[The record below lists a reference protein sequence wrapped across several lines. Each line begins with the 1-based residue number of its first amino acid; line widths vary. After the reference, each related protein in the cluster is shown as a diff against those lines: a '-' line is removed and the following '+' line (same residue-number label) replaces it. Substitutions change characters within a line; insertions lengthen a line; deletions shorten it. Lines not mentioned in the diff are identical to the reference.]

1 MFSKMFLMSR
11 IHYGAKL
18 IAVHRRRESHTRRED
33 KKSFFDSFT
42 NSQDDKKKVSLDL
55 FVSLPPFPPR
65 GRLLLSYLIF
75 PLVPLFS
82 RSSFFLFLSLS
93 LRSRFSPPLPLFLA
107 PSIFSQSPSP
117 FFHLFPNCLYV
128 RPLRTKEGETGAD
141 NDLMYGPVM
150 SLVGGRTPLF
160 PLRNEEQITRVDRI
174 TRQRKVRK
182 HEIFIRKIPARAAL
196 HPVSMYSNRLRR
208 YRDTRARK
216 RAARNTFN
224 KRDSFYLTANGSL
237 AIGTLR

>member
-1 MFSKMFLMSR
+1 MFSKMFLTPR

-18 IAVHRRRESHTRRED
+18 IHCSSQANRTHVARIKNRSLILSRIRRTI
-33 KKSFFDSFT
+33 
-42 NSQDDKKKVSLDL
+42 KKKVSLDL
-55 FVSLPPFPPR
+55 FVSLPPS
-65 GRLLLSYLIF
+65 LLLPSLRAVVSCSRTSSFPSFHF
-75 PLVPLFS
+75 PLVHHSFSFSPS
-82 RSSFFLFLSLS
+82 RSALASL
-93 LRSRFSPPLPLFLA
+93 PPLPLFLA

-182 HEIFIRKIPARAAL
+182 HEIFIRKIPARAAF

-208 YRDTRARK
+208 YRDTRSEESRSK
-216 RAARNTFN
+216 HVQ
-224 KRDSFYLTANGSL
+224 
-237 AIGTLR
+237 